1 MKEKAEH
8 QIDTYRYD
16 PEDDESDNS
25 DPSEEDDVG
34 DKDIHAFTTPRAP
47 IPSGQG
53 NKSMVNT
60 SHQDK

>member
-1 MKEKAEH
+1 MVKEKAEH

-16 PEDDESDNS
+16 PEEDDSENS
-25 DPSEEDDVG
+25 DPSEEDDVGG

-60 SHQDK
+60 S

>member
-16 PEDDESDNS
+16 PEVDDSENS
-25 DPSEEDDVG
+25 DPSEDDDIG

-53 NKSMVNT
+53 TNSMVLNPNN
-60 SHQDK
+60 

>member
-1 MKEKAEH
+1 VKEKAEH

-16 PEDDESDNS
+16 PEDDDSENSENS
-25 DPSEEDDVG
+25 DPSEDDDVG

-60 SHQDK
+60 SQ